1 MAITINGPYTAYL
14 ALVASKRA
22 AGCAET
28 REAAASVA
36 FKEANQATID
46 GAAAELW
53 KASQA
58 CFRCYA
64 DMATKG
70 GWLRLERELARE
82 DWTPC
87 D

>member
-46 GAAAELW
+46 GAAASVATPTWPRRAAGCALN
-53 KASQA
+53 AS
-58 CFRCYA
+58 
-64 DMATKG
+64 
-70 GWLRLERELARE
+70 
-82 DWTPC
+82 
-87 D
+87 